1 MSRSEYPGA
10 KGRAAVLAGL
20 GAWTPSTIVTNSEL
34 GTILGIDDAWIQSR
48 TGIRQRHVV
57 APGESVGDLAV
68 TAGRRALMSA
78 GVASADAVVLATNTP
93 DQPCPATAPTVASRL
108 GLGEVPAF
116 DVSAVCAG
124 FVYGLA
130 TGSGLIAAGIADS
143 VLVIGADAF
152 STIVNPA
159 DRATRPVFGD
169 GAGAAL
175 LRAGS
180 ASEPGA
186 LLGLNLGSDG
196 SLAGLAGIPAG
207 GSRQRSAGPP
217 AKHEDI
223 YFTMHGSAVFSQ
235 AVRRMSASVTET
247 THRAEW
253 DLGLVTWFVLHQ
265 ANARILEATAR
276 RLDAPAGRFLSNI
289 ARVGNTAA
297 ASLPIA
303 LADGVVSGELRPGQ
317 RVVLASF
324 GAGLAWG
331 SVALTW
337 PSIDVRQGKE
347 E

>member
-1 MSRSEYPGA
+1 MSA
-10 KGRAAVLAGL
+10 GRAAVLAGL
-20 GAWTPSTIVTNSEL
+20 GAWTPPTIVTNDEL
-34 GTILGIDDAWIQSR
+34 GAILGVDDAWIQAR

-68 TAGRRALMSA
+68 GAGWRALASA
-78 GVASADAVVLATNTP
+78 GATGADAVVLATNTP
-93 DQPCPATAPTVASRL
+93 DQPCPATAPWVASRL
-108 GLGEVPAF
+108 GLAEVPAF

-152 STIVNPA
+152 STIVDPA
-159 DRATRPVFGD
+159 DRTTRPVFGD

-180 ASEPGA
+180 AGERGA

-196 SLAGLAGIPAG
+196 TLAELAGIRAG
-207 GSRQRSAGPP
+207 GSRQKSTGLP
-217 AKHEDI
+217 AKDEDA
-223 YFTMHGSAVFSQ
+223 YFTMHGGTVFSH

-247 THRAEW
+247 TRRAGWHLE
-253 DLGLVTWFVLHQ
+253 LVTWFVLHQ
-265 ANARILEATAR
+265 ANARILAAVAK
-276 RLDAPAGRFLSNI
+276 RLGAPAGRFLSNI

-297 ASLPIA
+297 ASIPIA
-303 LADGVVSGELRPGQ
+303 LTDGVVSGELRPGQ

-331 SVALTW
+331 SAALTW
-337 PSIDVRQGKE
+337 PSIDVRQAGSVDGLD
-347 E
+347 